1 MIFLEFSAKF
11 AQYFVNLKLFSNV
24 LTGASFFKFTFI
36 EPNSKKASTS
46 ETLMPALIIMPSMIT
61 GFISALINE
70 LKPMTVVN
78 IAQKDGENLSR
89 SVR

>member
-1 MIFLEFSAKF
+1 
-11 AQYFVNLKLFSNV
+11 
-24 LTGASFFKFTFI
+24 
-36 EPNSKKASTS
+36 
-46 ETLMPALIIMPSMIT
+46 MPALIIMPSMIT
-61 GFISALINE
+61 GFISALISE

>member
-11 AQYFVNLKLFSNV
+11 AQYFVNLKLFSKV
-24 LTGASFFKFTFI
+24 LTGASFFKFTFTA
-36 EPNSKKASTS
+36 PNNKNASTS
-46 ETLMPALIIMPSMIT
+46 ETLIPALIIMPSMIT

-70 LKPMTVVN
+70 LKPITVVN

>member
-1 MIFLEFSAKF
+1 
-11 AQYFVNLKLFSNV
+11 
-24 LTGASFFKFTFI
+24 
-36 EPNSKKASTS
+36 
-46 ETLMPALIIMPSMIT
+46 MPALIIMPSIIT

-70 LKPMTVVN
+70 LKPITVVN